1 MEKGD
6 NHKTGP
12 NLHGLFGRKTGH
24 VAGFS
29 YTQMLTRAK
38 TSPGGKYLEGVFGES
53 LKTKEI
59 FIVIKKGGR
68 AD

>member
-1 MEKGD
+1 MEKRGK
-6 NHKTGP
+6 HKTGP

-24 VAGFS
+24 VAEFS

-38 TSPGGKYLEGVFGES
+38 TSPGGEYLEGVFGES

-59 FIVIKKGGR
+59 FTVVKKGGR